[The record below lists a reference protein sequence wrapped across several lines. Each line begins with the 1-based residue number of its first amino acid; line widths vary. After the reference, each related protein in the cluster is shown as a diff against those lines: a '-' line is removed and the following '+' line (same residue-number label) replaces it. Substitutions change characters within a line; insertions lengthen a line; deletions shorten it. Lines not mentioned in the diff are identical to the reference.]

1 MLANAASSL
10 LSNTLETTVEEQI
23 CSIVDG
29 LVGDDGLGDE
39 LLAGINEVL
48 APLDPT
54 GSSGDVSFLNPLGPE
69 NSLTEMETANWLN
82 YQTSE

>member
-1 MLANAASSL
+1 MLANAASSI
-10 LSNTLETTVEEQI
+10 LSNTLETTAEEQNLLH
-23 CSIVDG
+23 CRWFG
-29 LVGDDGLGDE
+29 GDSGLGDE

-69 NSLTEMETANWLN
+69 NSLTEMETPIG
-82 YQTSE
+82 